1 MGLKKRLE
9 EEIKK
14 GDLALF
20 LKISPEKKEAFYGRV
35 ANKQDEPYLFTEENY
50 NKEGIILSPAIHLI
64 PPELV
69 GPGVYN
75 PKADLVKKAILGADP
90 NIWKIYLN
98 EKIPSACESSWLK
111 DTYGPLIKAGVYSE
125 IKKAKQQNQ
134 IEFNFI

>member
-1 MGLKKRLE
+1 MGLKKLLE
-9 EEIKK
+9 EEIKE

-35 ANKQDEPYLFTEENY
+35 ANEQDELYLFTEENY
-50 NKEGIILSPAIHLI
+50 NKERIILSPAIHLI

-75 PKADLVKKAILGADP
+75 PKANLVQRVTLRADP
-90 NIWKIYLN
+90 NIWEIYLN
-98 EKIPSACESSWLK
+98 EEIPSACESSWLK